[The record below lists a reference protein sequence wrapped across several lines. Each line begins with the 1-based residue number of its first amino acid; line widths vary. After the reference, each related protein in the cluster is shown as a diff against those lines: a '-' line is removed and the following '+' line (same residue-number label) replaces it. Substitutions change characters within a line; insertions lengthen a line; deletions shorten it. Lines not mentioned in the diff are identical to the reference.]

1 MSRILI
7 KHGRVVDP
15 ASSLDEVC
23 DVLVE
28 DGLIAH
34 VGRVESAEASRQIDA
49 AGMIVVPGLIDTRA
63 ELREP
68 GFEEDET
75 IESGLRA
82 ALAGGFTTVA
92 CLPNTDPP
100 LDTPAGV
107 EFVLHQAARIRGAN
121 VAVIAAVS
129 KGRQGAELAE
139 IGSLV
144 SAGAVA
150 FSDAPAPIHNPDL
163 MRRALEYCLMFDRPI
178 FSHTEVR
185 ELSSEGIM
193 HEGLL
198 STVLGLSGMPA
209 EAEDVMT
216 ARDLRLAESTGG
228 TVHLCNVST
237 SGSVELIRR
246 AKQRGVAVTAGITLA
261 HLTMDDGR
269 LRTFDANY
277 KVKPPLRSPDHVQA
291 CVNALTDGTLDV
303 ICTGHAPRA
312 TEKKMRELDLAPF
325 GMTMLD
331 CALSLAITDL
341 IEPGVLD
348 WTALVSKMST
358 RPAHL
363 LGLRGKGTLSVGAAA
378 DIAIID
384 PLAERVWEE
393 QHFRSKSRNSP
404 LIGRRLRGRAET
416 VIVGGKVLWQVADAA
431 QPVEA
436 HGGL

>member
-1 MSRILI
+1 MHPSILI

-15 ASSLDEVC
+15 ASALDDVR
-23 DVLVE
+23 DVLID
-28 DGLIAH
+28 DGVISHVGHVDSADAAH
-34 VGRVESAEASRQIDA
+34 VIQAD
-49 AGMIVVPGLIDTRA
+49 GMIVVPGLVDTRV

-75 IESGLRA
+75 IESGLTA
-82 ALAGGFTTVA
+82 AVAGGFTTVA

-107 EFVLHQAARIRGAN
+107 EFVLHQAERIRGAN

-129 KGRQGAELAE
+129 KGREGAELSE

-193 HEGLL
+193 HEGLV
-198 STVLGLSGMPA
+198 STVLGLAGLPA

-228 TVHLCNVST
+228 RVHLCNVST
-237 SGSVELIRR
+237 SGSIELIRR
-246 AKQRGVAVTAGITLA
+246 AKQRGVSVTAGTTLA
-261 HLTMDDGR
+261 HVTMDDGR

-277 KVKPPLRSPDHVQA
+277 KIQPPLRSPEHVQA
-291 CVNALTDGTLDV
+291 CIQALQDGTLDV

-341 IEPGVLD
+341 IEPGLLD
-348 WTALVSKMST
+348 WATLVTKMST
-358 RPAHL
+358 TPAWL
-363 LGLRGKGTLSVGAAA
+363 LGLERKGTLSAGAIA
-378 DIAIID
+378 DITIID
-384 PLAERVWEE
+384 PRTERILDKT
-393 QHFRSKSRNSP
+393 HFQSKSHNSP
-404 LIGRRLRGRAET
+404 LIGRRLRGRAHI
-416 VIVGGKVLWQVADAA
+416 VIVGGQVLWQAAEEGQPMVARS
-431 QPVEA
+431 
-436 HGGL
+436 